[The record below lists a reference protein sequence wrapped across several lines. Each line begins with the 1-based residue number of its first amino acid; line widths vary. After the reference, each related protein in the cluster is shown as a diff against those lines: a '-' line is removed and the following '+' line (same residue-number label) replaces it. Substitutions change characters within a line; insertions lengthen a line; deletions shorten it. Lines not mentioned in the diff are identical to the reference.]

1 MANEQHLKR
10 GNMKIEVSWEFSEEE
25 MAAIGNHLG
34 EEKVDREGIKDFL
47 QIAVREAVERAIVE
61 RNASDNDPS
70 SNTGP

>member
-1 MANEQHLKR
+1 MASEQHLKR
-10 GNMKIEVSWEFSEEE
+10 GDMKVEVSWEFSKEE

>member
-1 MANEQHLKR
+1 MAIEQHLKR
-10 GNMKIEVSWEFSEEE
+10 GDMKIEFSWEFSEEE

-34 EEKVDREGIKDFL
+34 EEQVDAAGIKEFL

-61 RNASDNDPS
+61 RKASDNDPS

>member
-1 MANEQHLKR
+1 MAIEQHLKR
-10 GNMKIEVSWEFSEEE
+10 GDMKIKFSWEFSEEE

>member
-1 MANEQHLKR
+1 MASEQHLKR
-10 GNMKIEVSWEFSEEE
+10 GDMKVEVSWEFSEEE

>member
-1 MANEQHLKR
+1 MASEQHLKR
-10 GNMKIEVSWEFSEEE
+10 GDMKVEVSWEFSEEE

-61 RNASDNDPS
+61 RKASDNDPS

>member
-1 MANEQHLKR
+1 MASEQHLKR
-10 GNMKIEVSWEFSEEE
+10 GDMKIEVSWEFSEEE

-61 RNASDNDPS
+61 RKASDNDPS

>member
-1 MANEQHLKR
+1 MASEQHLKR
-10 GNMKIEVSWEFSEEE
+10 GDMKIEVSWEFSEEK

-61 RNASDNDPS
+61 RKASDNDPS

>member
-1 MANEQHLKR
+1 
-10 GNMKIEVSWEFSEEE
+10 

-34 EEKVDREGIKDFL
+34 EEQVDAAGIKDFL

-61 RNASDNDPS
+61 RRASDNDPS